1 MKNNYII
8 TVTQIAE
15 LKFQI
20 EAETV
25 ELAKELA
32 SYDQL
37 ASNSVTLISK
47 PIIKNN
53 EILKVEQE
61 NNIILE

>member
-32 SYDQL
+32 SYDQ
-37 ASNSVTLISK
+37 
-47 PIIKNN
+47 
-53 EILKVEQE
+53 
-61 NNIILE
+61 